1 MQPNLNNDLITYSMT
16 EDEVAAG
23 AVLNSLQKAVLQNEK
38 VELIRQLAS
47 LTPDSMSAEG
57 KESYWQQEAY
67 LRGQADILTHQLA
80 KANAVSESSES
91 NQS

>member
-23 AVLNSLQKAVLQNEK
+23 AVLNSLQKAALQNEK

-67 LRGQADILTHQLA
+67 LRGQLDIYTHLLE
-80 KANAVSESSES
+80 KSSIVESAISS
-91 NQS
+91 K

>member
-67 LRGQADILTHQLA
+67 LRGQLDIYTHLLE
-80 KANAVSESSES
+80 KSSIVESAISPK
-91 NQS
+91 